1 MQTAEKTAD
10 TALQRREWEK
20 IEACRAEIAAICRHY
35 GVAKLALFGS
45 LTRQGEFGD
54 HSDLDF
60 LVQFLPDV
68 RHGFSYFAMEEEL
81 ENLVGR
87 KVELLTLE
95 WLSEHFRDEVAAQ
108 AQTIYG
114 AH

>member
-1 MQTAEKTAD
+1 MQTIAKTPNA
-10 TALQRREWEK
+10 ALQRSEWEK
-20 IEACRAEIAAICRHY
+20 IESRRAEIAEICQRY

-45 LTRQGEFGD
+45 LTRQGEFGHD
-54 HSDLDF
+54 SDLDF

-81 ENLVGR
+81 ENLLGR
-87 KVELLTLE
+87 KVELLTPD
-95 WLSEHFRDEVAAQ
+95 WLSKHFRDEVAAE

-114 AH
+114 AN